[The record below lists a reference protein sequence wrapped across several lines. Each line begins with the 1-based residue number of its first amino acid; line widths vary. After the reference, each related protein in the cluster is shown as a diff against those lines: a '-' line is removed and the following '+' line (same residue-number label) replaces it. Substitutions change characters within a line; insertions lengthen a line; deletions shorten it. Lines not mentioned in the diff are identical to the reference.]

1 VADTFLGNLAGVV
14 VQVVEGAEDVRV
26 VTDEVVGELV
36 DQREVL
42 PAATG
47 RGRIGNIWEGVL
59 EEHPVT
65 GAQLGGGNL
74 LERADSDADGLQ
86 EAAGILGRCGALVA
100 AERPGEWRV
109 GLLIPLRAGTRSR

>member
-42 PAATG
+42 PAAAG
-47 RGRIGNIWEGVL
+47 RGRIGNIWEGAL
-59 EEHPVT
+59 EEHPSQAHSSEVGT
-65 GAQLGGGNL
+65 SSSGLTRMPMACRKLRGSWASAARWQQLPC
-74 LERADSDADGLQ
+74 S
-86 EAAGILGRCGALVA
+86 EAIS
-100 AERPGEWRV
+100 
-109 GLLIPLRAGTRSR
+109 T